1 MANPA
6 AFGLDSGQEK
16 RAVGDRHDCK
26 QFIWMGDND
35 IAPAVVMRWQIPAGR
50 DMGR

>member
-1 MANPA
+1 VS
-6 AFGLDSGQEK
+6 FGLGLEQGK
-16 RAVGDRHDCK
+16 GVLVTPHDCK